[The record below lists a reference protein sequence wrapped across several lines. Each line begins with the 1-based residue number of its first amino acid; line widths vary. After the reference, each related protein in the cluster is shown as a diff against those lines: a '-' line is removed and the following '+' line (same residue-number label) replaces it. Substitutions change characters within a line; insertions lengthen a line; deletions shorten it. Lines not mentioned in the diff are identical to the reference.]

1 MKLENTI
8 KVIKRIHP
16 EDIVLLKV
24 GTFYHTYSKDAY
36 IISYL
41 FNYQIKK
48 VEENY
53 STCGFPKSVINKVKS
68 VLEEKHINY
77 ILVNRSEN
85 YEVEEEEKFK
95 DNKFMEYYNIAHRFV
110 NRKERINS
118 IYNYLLENID
128 SENIK
133 QKIIKVEDVLYEV

>member
-118 IYNYLLENID
+118 IYITY
-128 SENIK
+128 
-133 QKIIKVEDVLYEV
+133 